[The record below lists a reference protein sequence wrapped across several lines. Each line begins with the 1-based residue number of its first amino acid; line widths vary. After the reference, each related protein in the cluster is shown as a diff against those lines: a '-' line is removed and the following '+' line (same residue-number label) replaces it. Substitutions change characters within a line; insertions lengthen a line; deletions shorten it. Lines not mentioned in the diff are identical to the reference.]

1 MSDLQRGWSFEWR
14 LQNKQIMRVEFI
26 LGAHLFSRRRS
37 ERSWSQRAAVAVGK
51 LSVIYKIKRSR
62 IIYLSIISYGVR
74 YVIFCRTDKIHHY
87 ERTRSYV
94 ISKAASFHPLG
105 DTTMINAQKKEHAT
119 VFFFYIHIFIPNRHS
134 GSLPVKSVLWIHHN
148 THNYFIS

>member
-1 MSDLQRGWSFEWR
+1 MT
-14 LQNKQIMRVEFI
+14 
-26 LGAHLFSRRRS
+26 
-37 ERSWSQRAAVAVGK
+37 VGK

-87 ERTRSYV
+87 ERTRSYI
-94 ISKAASFHPLG
+94 ISKATSFHPLG

-119 VFFFYIHIFIPNRHS
+119 VFFFIVLCVYHS
-134 GSLPVKSVLWIHHN
+134 VRSATAGSSFAPISAGN
-148 THNYFIS
+148 TPAAMLNTILIATIATA